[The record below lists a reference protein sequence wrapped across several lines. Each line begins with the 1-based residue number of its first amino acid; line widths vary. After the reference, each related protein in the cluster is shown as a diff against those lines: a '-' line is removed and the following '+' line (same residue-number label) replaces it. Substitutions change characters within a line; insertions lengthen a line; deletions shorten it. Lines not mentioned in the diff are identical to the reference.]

1 MVGAGCRRKASC
13 NPARLA
19 KSGGRVSKAA
29 KPGAEQPGATHS
41 PQGEHGEDCEHP
53 PFDTALGAA
62 PQLNKPTSGRQ
73 ARPPKGGS
81 GALLGQSF
89 YVHKNISGYPLRGA
103 RSHTRCMATY
113 KCALRENGRTLFALV
128 VSLKM
133 RDLHSLV
140 SQVELLLSPIGV
152 AVFLH
157 KPNAV
162 AVEKQ
167 RGIYPIEVRVGAL
180 CDEPFLMSSRMAL

>member
-19 KSGGRVSKAA
+19 N
-29 KPGAEQPGATHS
+29 PGAECQRRRSRAEQPGATHS

-53 PFDTALGAA
+53 PFDTALENA

-73 ARPPKGGS
+73 ARPLKGF
-81 GALLGQSF
+81 GALPIPNF
-89 YVHKNISGYPLRGA
+89 MYIKNISQLPASRGQIA
-103 RSHTRCMATY
+103 HVAWQRISAP
-113 KCALRENGRTLFALV
+113 LRENSRTLFALV

-167 RGIYPIEVRVGAL
+167 RGIYQ
-180 CDEPFLMSSRMAL
+180 

>member
-1 MVGAGCRRKASC
+1 MQVAGAKR
-13 NPARLA
+13 PATLPDWR
-19 KSGGRVSKAA
+19 SPGGRVSKAA

-81 GALLGQSF
+81 GAL
-89 YVHKNISGYPLRGA
+89 PA
-103 RSHTRCMATY
+103 RVFMYIKTYLATRFAGPDRTRCMATY

-180 CDEPFLMSSRMAL
+180 CDEPFWMSSRMAL